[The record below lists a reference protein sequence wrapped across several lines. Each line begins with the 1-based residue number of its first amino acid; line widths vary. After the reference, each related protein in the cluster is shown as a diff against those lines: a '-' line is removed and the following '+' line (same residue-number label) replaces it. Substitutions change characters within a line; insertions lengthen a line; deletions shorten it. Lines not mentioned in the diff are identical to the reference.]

1 MGWLRE
7 NWLDVLIFVAFAAV
21 AVGIVFFLTDVGSGG
36 GTDVVAEEPQTSA
49 PAESSNPEGG
59 PVISVTP
66 TPGEAPA
73 VDSGTAA
80 EPEEST
86 PAEPAGETPTAEP
99 EVVAAPQ
106 IPNTGT
112 SVAVG
117 AFGDPANAVELAAQ
131 LRSQG
136 YQVFTAPVGELTRVA
151 VGPYDDPAQAR
162 AASEALAQ
170 YQPRVQE
177 ITAPDE
183 SAYVAV
189 GNFSDSEARAK
200 ARELEAQGLAAV
212 IVSDG
217 KNYSVWVGPVEPGE
231 RESIENQVKGGGN
244 P

>member
-21 AVGIVFFLTDVGSGG
+21 AIGIVFFLTDAGSGG
-36 GTDVVAEEPQTSA
+36 DTDVVAKEPQVST
-49 PAESSNPEGG
+49 PAEPSNTEEG

-66 TPGEAPA
+66 TPEETLPL
-73 VDSGTAA
+73 
-80 EPEEST
+80 EPDVN
-86 PAEPAGETPTAEP
+86 AEPASETPAAEP
-99 EVVAAPQ
+99 EVVPAPQ
-106 IPNTGT
+106 IPSTGT

-117 AFGDPANAVELAAQ
+117 AFGDPANAVDLAAQ

-151 VGPYDDPAQAR
+151 VGPYDDPAQAQ

-177 ITAPDE
+177 ITAPDP

-200 ARELEAQGLAAV
+200 ASELEAQGLAAV

-217 KNYSVWVGPVEPGE
+217 NNYSVWVGPVEPGE
-231 RESIENQVKGGGN
+231 REKVESQVKTSGGN

>member
-21 AVGIVFFLTDVGSGG
+21 AIGIVFFLTDAGSGG
-36 GTDVVAEEPQTSA
+36 GTTVVAEEPGVSTT
-49 PAESSNPEGG
+49 AEPNNPEGE

-66 TPGEAPA
+66 TPEEIPA
-73 VDSGTAA
+73 VDSETTDA
-80 EPEEST
+80 EPEETT
-86 PAEPAGETPTAEP
+86 PAEP
-99 EVVAAPQ
+99 EVVPAPQ

-117 AFGDPANAVELAAQ
+117 AFGDPANAVELAAE

-151 VGPYDDPAQAR
+151 VGPYDDPAQAQ

-177 ITAPDE
+177 ITAPDP

-200 ARELEAQGLAAV
+200 ARELESQGLAAV

-231 RESIENQVKGGGN
+231 REKVENQVKTSGGN

>member
-21 AVGIVFFLTDVGSGG
+21 AIGIVFFLTDTGSGG
-36 GTDVVAEEPQTSA
+36 DANVAAEEPKVST
-49 PAESSNPEGG
+49 PTEPNNPEGE

-66 TPGEAPA
+66 TPEEIPA
-73 VDSGTAA
+73 VDSETTDA
-80 EPEEST
+80 EPEETT
-86 PAEPAGETPTAEP
+86 PAEP
-99 EVVAAPQ
+99 EVVPAPQ

-117 AFGDPANAVELAAQ
+117 AFGDPANAAELAAEI
-131 LRSQG
+131 RSQG
-136 YQVFTAPVGELTRVA
+136 YQVFTVPVGELTRVA
-151 VGPYDDPAQAR
+151 VGPYDDPAQAQ
-162 AASEALAQ
+162 AASEALAK

-183 SAYVAV
+183 SAYVEV

-200 ARELEAQGLAAV
+200 ARELESQGLAAV

-231 RESIENQVKGGGN
+231 REKVENQVKTSGGN